1 MNESLKP
8 EKPEKLTLKSLDAK
22 LTDWIES
29 VKTLNDDLEG
39 LTASHTEL
47 EHNIAAR
54 LIALRSDLE
63 AMNADLIRKHQADR
77 SEIAYLKNSL
87 SIAHGDISELQS
99 NLTCARVCCWLY
111 AIGFFLCFISFLC
124 KGV

>member
-1 MNESLKP
+1 MNNP
-8 EKPEKLTLKSLDAK
+8 QIEKPEKLTLKSLDAK
-22 LTDWIES
+22 LTDWVES
-29 VKTLNDDLEG
+29 VKTLSDDLEG

-47 EHNIAAR
+47 EQNTANR
-54 LIALRSDLE
+54 LTALRTDLE
-63 AMNADLIRKHQADR
+63 AVNADLLRKQQADR

-87 SIAHGDISELQS
+87 SIAHGDIKELQS

-111 AIGFFLCFISFLC
+111 AIGFFLCFIAFLA